1 MHKRQALMATM
12 SRCHGSH
19 TSGSVLMIPRKGN
32 LQQQILAQS
41 APSSTLFIRKYS
53 SLSTNKNGIYGNVHH
68 HTESSLKRFSS
79 TYSNSSPQFVCF
91 QKQNKKTSCGYHTCS
106 RVQSEQ
112 ETGQNHQQPLHSS
125 NVEVSHDHPLFK
137 KQRMLDTT
145 SMTIDTSVTPN
156 DYTGYRFKLSK
167 TFVEKYKNI
176 PPPFGFNGLG
186 EVVYKRTYSRVIEEE
201 NRNEEWYETVERV
214 VNGTYNMQ
222 KNWIDN
228 HKLGWNSRKAQKSA
242 QEMYDRIFNMKFLP
256 SGRGLWG
263 MGTPLTE
270 QRGLYAALNN
280 CAFVSTESMKE
291 DPLKP
296 FVFLM
301 DMSMLG
307 VGVGFDTKG
316 ESSIVIKGVDNTKQP
331 IMNIIADSREG
342 WVESVKVLLD
352 SYFNGHAPQLFDYSK
367 IRPAGAP
374 IRGFG
379 GVSSGPES
387 LRELHENIRELLNKN
402 AGKPISVT
410 VIVDLMNYIGKC
422 VVSGNI
428 RRSAEI
434 AFGEPFSEEFIDLK
448 NYEKNPHRASYGW
461 TSNNSIFAQI
471 GMDYSNVA
479 KRMMI
484 NGEPGLAYLQNMRQ
498 FSRMNGIEDNKD
510 HRASGGNPCLEQTL
524 ESYELCCLVETFPNN
539 HQSLEDFQKTLKYA
553 FLYAKTVT
561 LGRTHWPEVNRVML
575 RNRRIGCSMS
585 GIAQFITKRGIE
597 ELRRWATVG
606 YDTIQE
612 YDKTFSDWLAIPRS
626 IKTTSIKPSGTV
638 SLLAGATPGM
648 HYPISRFYVRRLRL
662 ATNSPLVKALADAGY
677 HTEPAVSD
685 SQTTVVEFPID
696 CGEGIRT
703 AKDLSMWEQLS
714 LAAFL
719 QRYWSDN
726 QVSATITFN
735 PQTEGPQIQ
744 YALDYFQYQLKG
756 VSFLPMMDTDS
767 SPYPQMPY
775 EPITEEQYNEMKSK
789 LKTTCPLS
797 QERTLK
803 QEPTPERY
811 CDNAACEI

>member
-1 MHKRQALMATM
+1 MH
-12 SRCHGSH
+12 
-19 TSGSVLMIPRKGN
+19 
-32 LQQQILAQS
+32 
-41 APSSTLFIRKYS
+41 
-53 SLSTNKNGIYGNVHH
+53 
-68 HTESSLKRFSS
+68 
-79 TYSNSSPQFVCF
+79 
-91 QKQNKKTSCGYHTCS
+91 
-106 RVQSEQ
+106 
-112 ETGQNHQQPLHSS
+112 
-125 NVEVSHDHPLFK
+125 
-137 KQRMLDTT
+137 
-145 SMTIDTSVTPN
+145 
-156 DYTGYRFKLSK
+156 RFKLSK
-167 TFVEKYKNI
+167 AFVEKYKNI

-222 KNWIDN
+222 RNWIEH
-228 HKLGWNSRKAQKSA
+228 HKLGWNPRKAQRSA

-316 ESSIVIKGVDNTKQP
+316 AGSFVIKGIDNSKQP
-331 IMNIIADSREG
+331 TMNIIADSREG

-352 SYFNGHAPQLFDYSK
+352 SYFNGNAPQVFDYSK
-367 IRPAGAP
+367 IRPAGAI

-387 LRELHENIRELLNKN
+387 LKELHENIKSILDKSS
-402 AGKPISVT
+402 GQPITVT
-410 VIVDLMNYIGKC
+410 NIVDLMNYIGKC

-434 AFGEPFSEEFIDLK
+434 AFGEANDEEFIDLK
-448 NYEKNPHRASYGW
+448 NYEKNPHRMSYGW
-461 TSNNSIFAQI
+461 TSNNSIFANI
-471 GMDYSNVA
+471 GMDYTKVS
-479 KRMMI
+479 KRMEI
-484 NGEPGLAYLQNMRQ
+484 NGEPGIAFLENMRK

-510 HRASGGNPCLEQTL
+510 FRATGGNPCLEQTL
-524 ESYELCCLVETFPNN
+524 ESYELCCLVETFPTN
-539 HQSLEDFQKTLKYA
+539 HESLEDFQRTLKYA
-553 FLYAKTVT
+553 FLFAKTVT
-561 LGRTHWPEVNRVML
+561 LGKTHWPDVNRVML

-585 GIAQFITKRGIE
+585 GIAQFITKRGID
-597 ELRRWATVG
+597 ELKKWASVG
-606 YDTIQE
+606 YESIQDF
-612 YDKTFSDWLAIPRS
+612 DKKFSDWLAIPRS

-648 HYPISRFYVRRLRL
+648 HYPISRFYIRRLRL
-662 ATNSPLVKALADAGY
+662 ANNSPLVETLREAGFK
-677 HTEPAVSD
+677 TEPAVSD
-685 SQTTVVEFPID
+685 PNTTIIEFPID

-703 AKDLSMWEQLS
+703 AKELSMWEQLS
-714 LAAFL
+714 LASFL
-719 QRYWSDN
+719 QKYWSDN

-735 PQTEGPQIQ
+735 PQTEGKQIQ

-756 VSFLPMMDTDS
+756 VSFLPMMDQDT

-775 EPITEEQYNEMKSK
+775 ESITEEVYNEMRSK
-789 LKTTCPLS
+789 LKTTSPLS
-797 QERTLK
+797 EHRIK
-803 QEPTPERY
+803 QEPSPERF
-811 CDNAACEI
+811 CDNQTCEL

>member
-1 MHKRQALMATM
+1 MLANAVRKGSSKITSVCSSSSKHLPVYGPIFAKEQFLGFGLCRNLKNMNSDAMMMNGIRLNETQMRRYHTNVTSDDSGSMMTDASLNDSNLPYKRQ
-12 SRCHGSH
+12 R
-19 TSGSVLMIPRKGN
+19 
-32 LQQQILAQS
+32 
-41 APSSTLFIRKYS
+41 TL
-53 SLSTNKNGIYGNVHH
+53 
-68 HTESSLKRFSS
+68 E
-79 TYSNSSPQFVCF
+79 
-91 QKQNKKTSCGYHTCS
+91 
-106 RVQSEQ
+106 
-112 ETGQNHQQPLHSS
+112 
-125 NVEVSHDHPLFK
+125 
-137 KQRMLDTT
+137 TT
-145 SMTIDTSVTPN
+145 SMTIDSSCNNTDAN
-156 DYTGYRFKLSK
+156 LGHRFKLSK
-167 TFVEKYKNI
+167 AFVDKYKNVS
-176 PPPFGFNGLG
+176 PPFGFNGLG
-186 EVVYKRTYSRVIEEE
+186 EVVYTRTYSRVIEDE
-201 NRNEEWYETVERV
+201 NRNEEWFETVERV

-222 KNWIDN
+222 KNWIES

-242 QEMYDRIFNMKFLP
+242 QEMYDRIFHMKFLP

-316 ESSIVIKGVDNTKQP
+316 AGSFVIKGVDTSKTAT
-331 IMNIIADSREG
+331 MNIIADSREG
-342 WVESVKVLLD
+342 WVESVKVLLG
-352 SYFNGHAPQLFDYSK
+352 SYFNHSAPQLFDYSK

-387 LRELHENIRELLNKN
+387 LKELHNNIKSILDKCSRL
-402 AGKPISVT
+402 PITVT
-410 VIVDLMNYIGKC
+410 NIVDLMNYIGKC

-434 AFGEPFSEEFIDLK
+434 AFGEANDEEFIDLK
-448 NYEKNPHRASYGW
+448 NYDKNPHRMSYGW
-461 TSNNSIFAQI
+461 TSNNSIFADI
-471 GMDYSNVA
+471 GMNYTNVA
-479 KRMMI
+479 KRMET
-484 NGEPGLAYLQNMRQ
+484 NGEPGLAFLENMRK
-498 FSRMNGIEDNKD
+498 FSRMNGVEDNKD
-510 HRASGGNPCLEQTL
+510 QRASGGNPCLEQTL

-539 HQSLEDFQKTLKYA
+539 HESLEDFQKTLKYA

-561 LGRTHWPEVNRVML
+561 LGKTHWPEVNRVML

-585 GIAQFITKRGIE
+585 GIAQFITSRGVE
-597 ELRRWATVG
+597 ELRKWSTVG
-606 YDTIQE
+606 YDTIQD
-612 YDKTFSDWLAIPRS
+612 YDKNFSDWLAIPRS

-638 SLLAGATPGM
+638 SLLAGSTPGM
-648 HYPISRFYVRRLRL
+648 HYPISRFYIRRLRL
-662 ATNSPLVKALADAGY
+662 ASNSPLVKTLAEAGY

-685 SQTTVVEFPID
+685 STTTIVEFPID

-703 AKDLSMWEQLS
+703 SKELSMWEQLS

-719 QRYWSDN
+719 QKYWSDN

-735 PQTEGPQIQ
+735 PQTEGSQIQ
-744 YALDYFQYQLKG
+744 FALDYYQYQLKG
-756 VSFLPMMDTDS
+756 ISFLPMLDEST

-775 EPITEEQYNEMKSK
+775 EPISESTYMTMCAN
-789 LKTTCPLS
+789 LKTTTPLS
-797 QERTLK
+797 NHNHS
-803 QEPTPERY
+803 QEPTPDRY
-811 CDNAACEI
+811 CDNQTCIL

>member
-1 MHKRQALMATM
+1 MHKQGLIATL
-12 SRCHGSH
+12 SRHHCSRNVGSVQTHGS
-19 TSGSVLMIPRKGN
+19 SRMSMIRN
-32 LQQQILAQS
+32 
-41 APSSTLFIRKYS
+41 Y
-53 SLSTNKNGIYGNVHH
+53 STNKNSNYGKTVKIFS
-68 HTESSLKRFSS
+68 TPTSS
-79 TYSNSSPQFVCF
+79 TFSNSSSLPIYF
-91 QKQNKKTSCGYHTCS
+91 QKKKLLTTSPSHCCGYHTCS
-106 RVQSEQ
+106 QVRSEQ
-112 ETGQNHQQPLHSS
+112 DTGRHQHS
-125 NVEVSHDHPLFK
+125 EVSHDHPLFK

-145 SMTIDTSVTPN
+145 SMTIDTSVTHN
-156 DYTGYRFKLSK
+156 DSPSYRFKLSK

-228 HKLGWNSRKAQKSA
+228 HKLGWNARKAQKSA

-316 ESSIVIKGVDNTKQP
+316 SGSITIKGVDNTRQP

-379 GVSSGPES
+379 GV
-387 LRELHENIRELLNKN
+387 KTN

-434 AFGEPFSEEFIDLK
+434 AFGEADSEEFIDLK

-479 KRMMI
+479 KRMMTT
-484 NGEPGLAYLQNMRQ
+484 RT
-498 FSRMNGIEDNKD
+498 
-510 HRASGGNPCLEQTL
+510 RASGGNPCLEQTL

-539 HQSLEDFQKTLKYA
+539 HESLEDYQKTLKYA

-585 GIAQFITKRGIE
+585 GIAQFITKRGVE
-597 ELRRWATVG
+597 ELRRWSTVG

-612 YDKTFSDWLAIPRS
+612 YDQTFSDWLAIPRS

-662 ATNSPLVKALADAGY
+662 ATNSPLVKTLAEAGY

-703 AKDLSMWEQLS
+703 AKELSMWEQLS
-714 LAAFL
+714 LASFL

-735 PQTEGPQIQ
+735 PQTEGSQINTHWII
-744 YALDYFQYQLKG
+744 
-756 VSFLPMMDTDS
+756 SN
-767 SPYPQMPY
+767 
-775 EPITEEQYNEMKSK
+775 IN
-789 LKTTCPLS
+789 
-797 QERTLK
+797 
-803 QEPTPERY
+803 
-811 CDNAACEI
+811 